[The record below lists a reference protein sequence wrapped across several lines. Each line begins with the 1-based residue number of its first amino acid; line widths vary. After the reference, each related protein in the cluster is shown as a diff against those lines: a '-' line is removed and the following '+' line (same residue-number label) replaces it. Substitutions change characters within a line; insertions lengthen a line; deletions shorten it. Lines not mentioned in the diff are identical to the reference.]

1 MTMNLANKLTLSR
14 IVMIPL
20 FFYFLQRGTD
30 SGILIS
36 GGVFILASITDFF
49 DGYIARS
56 RNMVSK
62 FGKFMDPL
70 ADKLLVITA
79 FVCFV
84 ELQWVPS
91 WAVIIIIARELIVS
105 IFRAIAASDGIVIAA
120 GNLGK
125 YKTVSQ
131 MLSIILYCISP
142 LYKDFISFPVELVL
156 FYIATALTI
165 LSGTDYI
172 VKNRAVLKDMN

>member
-1 MTMNLANKLTLSR
+1 
-14 IVMIPL
+14 MIPV
-20 FFYFLQRGTD
+20 FFYFLQSGTER
-30 SGILIS
+30 GILIS
-36 GGVFILASITDFF
+36 AGIFILASITDFF

-56 RNMVSK
+56 RNMVTK

-70 ADKLLVITA
+70 ADKLLVLTA

-91 WAVIIIIARELIVS
+91 WAVIIIISRELIVS
-105 IFRAIAASDGIVIAA
+105 IFRAIAAADGIVIAA

-131 MLSIILYCISP
+131 MLSIILYCFSP
-142 LYKDFISFPVELVL
+142 LFTDKVNIPVELIL
-156 FYIATALTI
+156 FYIATGLTV
-165 LSGTDYI
+165 LSGVDYI
-172 VKNRAVLKDMN
+172 IRNREVLKDMN